1 MRSLDEMRG
10 RWQETVKHSGF
21 AELQRAVKFNG
32 PESPCIAGCRSV
44 CWKAFLLFQA
54 VPAADWSHILLE
66 SRNSYSSLRDR
77 QLLYIKHP
85 EKLAELPLD
94 PLADVPES
102 PWDAFRHDELVR
114 AEILQD
120 VKRLPDEPSFYHEP
134 ATQTL
139 ILDVLFL
146 YCKTHPEAGGYRQGM
161 HELLAPIVHVVH
173 QDAIDRAAASADG
186 LADPAMV
193 GMLDSY
199 FVEHDSFALFSAVM
213 AKATAF
219 YEITDS
225 PPDFVSPAGS
235 GGQSAIVE
243 RSRQIHE
250 VTLMSV
256 DPELASH
263 LKALEILP
271 QIFLIR
277 WIRLLFGREFPFEQQ
292 LVLWDTMFAF
302 DPTLELIDL
311 VCVAMLIR
319 IRWTLLEMDYSS
331 ALQTLLKYPPPQPPH
346 GPHTFVDDAV
356 YLKDHL
362 NQAGGATLVMKY
374 TGRSLP
380 TPPEPTGESS
390 SRSSTPNAVA
400 AGFAGLRPR
409 SLGARPSPLSF
420 SSASPSAAA
429 RFVQQQGS
437 VEALFQGA
445 AKNFLERGERLGLNQ
460 AVRDAVG
467 EIRRNVQQGI
477 QEARKAA
484 AASGSSRGPG
494 VTSPVPGETRG
505 SVMAKRNRQLAT
517 MLDRAVTE
525 LRKLASET
533 NTLGD
538 EDARSAH
545 VTAIE
550 SAAARVQ
557 FVQVYLEDS
566 TLQLPD
572 EEQNAAATRDAPT
585 AGRQTSLAKVAL
597 DTTPVVTSTAAVLD
611 AVREDLGGTSAEDPE
626 AGSQRQTAQT
636 DTLMAIGSPGPRVT
650 PAEPGA
656 ANGHGNAADQMD
668 MDTGARGEEEM
679 TVATA
684 PVASPP
690 PVAVAMVGNQRP
702 TAPIPT
708 RSTIAQSS
716 FSWMLEP
723 DTRPSSATAPTAAV
737 AASTGPSPPSL
748 LRPSRGSPF
757 GASSSAPPA
766 HRKRLSANGGGSSS
780 VASSRDRHAFL
791 FGEVVGGDEAEAG
804 RHRAPTSDEIFGL
817 EPLRRALPRDGS
829 PSQEA
834 RGGLGKNWG

>member
-1 MRSLDEMRG
+1 MRSLDETRG
-10 RWQETVKHSGF
+10 RWQETVKHSASF
-21 AELQRAVKFNG
+21 VELQRAVKFNG

-54 VPAADWSHILLE
+54 VPTADWSHALLA
-66 SRNSYSSLRDR
+66 SRNSYSSLSDR
-77 QLLYIKHP
+77 QLLYIRHP

-94 PLADVPES
+94 PLADVPGS

-120 VKRLPDEPSFYHEP
+120 VRRLPDEPSFYHEP

-161 HELLAPIVHVVH
+161 HELLAPIVYVVH
-173 QDAIDRAAASADG
+173 EDAIDRAAASADG
-186 LADPAMV
+186 LTDPAMV
-193 GMLDSY
+193 EMLDSY
-199 FVEHDSFALFSAVM
+199 FIEHDSFALFSAVM
-213 AKATAF
+213 ANATAF
-219 YEITDS
+219 YEISGS
-225 PPDFVSPAGS
+225 PPDPASPAGS

-250 VTLMSV
+250 VTLRSV
-256 DPELASH
+256 DPELANH

-292 LVLWDTMFAF
+292 LALWDTMFAF

-311 VCVAMLIR
+311 VCIAMLIR

-362 NQAGGATLVMKY
+362 NQAGGAALVMKY
-374 TGRSLP
+374 TGRSPP
-380 TPPEPTGESS
+380 TPPASTTGSG
-390 SRSSTPNAVA
+390 SRPSTPNMVA

-420 SSASPSAAA
+420 TSSSPSAAA

-445 AKNFLERGERLGLNQ
+445 AKNFIERGERLGLNQ

-484 AASGSSRGPG
+484 SASGSSRSPG
-494 VTSPVPGETRG
+494 VISPVSGETRG

-517 MLDRAVTE
+517 MLDSAVAE
-525 LRKLASET
+525 LRQLATESS
-533 NTLGD
+533 TLGD
-538 EDARSAH
+538 EAARGAH
-545 VTAIE
+545 KTAIE
-550 SAAARVQ
+550 TAAARVQ

-572 EEQNAAATRDAPT
+572 EEPNMAAVS
-585 AGRQTSLAKVAL
+585 RQTSLARVAL
-597 DTTPVVTSTAAVLD
+597 DTTPVVTSTAAILD
-611 AVREDLGGTSAEDPE
+611 A
-626 AGSQRQTAQT
+626 T
-636 DTLMAIGSPGPRVT
+636 DRPMAVGSPGPKMP
-650 PAEPGA
+650 PAEPEPADGA
-656 ANGHGNAADQMD
+656 GDADARMD
-668 MDTGARGEEEM
+668 MDMDMDGSGLVVAVEDM
-679 TVATA
+679 TMA
-684 PVASPP
+684 PPPVVASPP
-690 PVAVAMVGNQRP
+690 PVAVATAGNQRP
-702 TAPIPT
+702 SAPIPT

-716 FSWMLEP
+716 FSWMLEAETP
-723 DTRPSSATAPTAAV
+723 AS
-737 AASTGPSPPSL
+737 AASL
-748 LRPSRGSPF
+748 ARPSRGSPF
-757 GASSSAPPA
+757 GSVSSAPPA
-766 HRKRLSANGGGSSS
+766 QRKRGPVDGGGSGST
-780 VASSRDRHAFL
+780 ASSRERHAFL
-791 FGEVVGGDEAEAG
+791 FGEVVSGDAAEVG
-804 RHRAPTSDEIFGL
+804 RRRAPTSDEIFGL
-817 EPLRRALPRDGS
+817 EPLRKALP
-829 PSQEA
+829 PSQEP
-834 RGGLGKNWG
+834 